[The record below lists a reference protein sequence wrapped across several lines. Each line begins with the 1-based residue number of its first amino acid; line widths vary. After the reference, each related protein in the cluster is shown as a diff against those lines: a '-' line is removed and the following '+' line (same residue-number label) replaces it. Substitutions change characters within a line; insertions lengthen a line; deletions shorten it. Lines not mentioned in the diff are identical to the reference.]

1 MRPTPLTAEQ
11 RELLDRLVA
20 RQALT
25 ASTGRIARY
34 AGDRRAMP
42 VSPAQQRIWFFSQ
55 MKEQSVF
62 YNVAGAARLRGR
74 LDAELLRRCLGE
86 IVERHEVLRST
97 YHQVDGVPVQCVNPY
112 RGLDLP
118 LVDLGPLPAGEREE
132 AARRRCA
139 EETGRPFDLEHDL
152 MLRPTLLRLA
162 PDEHLLLMV
171 QHHIA
176 TDGWAMN
183 VLIRELGERY
193 SARVEGR
200 DPHLPD
206 LTVQYGDFAV
216 WQREWL
222 DGPEVTEQLD
232 YWRER
237 LADTRLVDVAA
248 GLPRSAELTWQG
260 GSIRHRVEPEVVRR
274 LTALAEAERATPFMA
289 LLAAQSLVL
298 SRWSGQDDIII
309 GSAVA
314 GRRRAELEHLTGC
327 FVNELVLRMDTSGT
341 PSYRELLRQAREV
354 SLGAYENQDVP
365 FERIVEVITPERDNR
380 ARVPLVRHQM
390 GFDNSPRW
398 SARLGDLTFTIE
410 PLSTNTARFDL
421 EVDLEPDDDGG
432 IRGTVYFSTDVFT
445 EDIVRRMLD
454 SLTTVID
461 AVCEA
466 PDTPVGE
473 LPVVGRGELT
483 RLDEISGPADPLPET
498 TVNALVERRAREHP
512 EDTAVRYGDEVLGR
526 GALDAWANR
535 LSWQLGELGVAA
547 GQPVA
552 VCLPPSP
559 RLLAALLGVLKAGA
573 LAVPLDPAAAVRDL
587 NDVLLDCSAAVVLT
601 DGPGPD
607 GLDPL
612 VRAFDMAAD
621 LSRWPADRP
630 AAVPEPG
637 QGAFVNYPEVVDGV
651 AKGTVNTHA
660 GVAHR
665 LLRAAA
671 PHRDGA
677 DAGTGRGVLTVPRGF
692 DLGPWELLWPL
703 AAGVP
708 LVLPVDRTPEA
719 LAATVRSAPVA
730 VLGCA
735 TATLHELLDT
745 APELPALSRVVCA
758 GERPWPALVARLRAA
773 ARNCVLQLRSGP
785 AHLAADVV
793 VHTVG
798 DTAEAGGLAQLGAPE
813 PGPGLWVLDGAGLP
827 VPGSVPGE
835 LCVGGVP
842 LPRGVLG
849 RPRELDRLLADDPLT
864 AGRRLLRTGLRARVT
879 PDGHVEPLGRGI
891 RIRTH
896 RVEPTDVES
905 VLHAAC
911 DVERALVGVHDGA
924 EGPELV
930 AHVALRPDDGRGGE
944 DPGAAFEET
953 YGARAAE
960 DDPALNITGWN
971 SPHTGEHLTGAEM
984 REWADTTFRRVRSLG
999 PSDVLEIGCRTGALL
1014 FRLAP
1019 RCATYT
1025 ATDLS
1030 AVALRHVREH
1040 QDWLATKADDVSLR
1054 QQAADDF
1061 DGLPEGGFD
1070 TVVLNAVTQYFP
1082 DAAYL
1087 ERVLSGALRVLRP
1100 GGHVY
1105 LGSVR
1110 SLPLAEALHLPGRLE
1125 TLEPDADARR
1135 LRRAL
1140 AARVG
1145 QEEELLLDPEYF
1157 TGLAGRL
1164 DGLAE
1169 VYVLP
1174 RLGRHRNELS
1184 VYCYDV
1190 VLRAGAPVAAGA
1202 PADTLDWVS
1211 DGLTTEALTR
1221 YLDAHAPERLL
1232 VTSVPDARVHGRLA
1246 ALAHAGSGPGVT
1258 AADVTA
1264 ALAPRPAAPGGPV
1277 DPAAPVAAAEA
1288 AGYPALVQYGA
1299 APGSLELLLGA
1310 PAGRPGA
1317 EERAER
1323 AAAPP
1328 AGFGR
1333 RPGPGARGGGDR
1345 PVANDPRSVARGRRV
1360 VARLHRRLQDR
1371 LPAPAVPSHLVVV
1384 PGFAADRN
1392 GAVNRDALP
1401 GPDPAVDPAGAH
1413 QAPSTPTETAVAAIW
1428 AEALGLDRVGVHDDF
1443 FALGGHSL
1451 LGSEVMDRVRQ
1462 QYEINVPLSLLFESP
1477 TIAAVACYVDELL
1490 AKPRAP
1496 AVPAIER
1503 IDRSALRRPRPA
1515 EPARS
1520 APAKENRP

>member
-1 MRPTPLTAEQ
+1 MRPAPLTAEQ

-20 RQALT
+20 RHAAAT
-25 ASTGRIARY
+25 STGRIARHD
-34 AGDRRAMP
+34 GDRRAMP
-42 VSPAQQRIWFFSQ
+42 LSPAQQRIWFFSR
-55 MKEQSVF
+55 MEDRSIF

-74 LDAELLRRCLGE
+74 LDPDLLRRCLGE

-97 YHQVDGVPVQCVNPY
+97 YHQVDGAPVQCVNPY
-112 RGLDLP
+112 TGLDLA
-118 LVDLGPLPAGEREE
+118 LVDLTSLPAEAREE

-139 EETGRPFDLEHDL
+139 EETGRPFDLEHDV

-162 PDEHLLLMV
+162 DDEHLLLMV

-200 DPHLPD
+200 EPRLPE
-206 LTVQYGDFAV
+206 LTVQYGDFAA

-222 DGPEVTEQLD
+222 DGPEVRDQLGH
-232 YWRER
+232 WRER
-237 LADTRLVDVAA
+237 LADTRLVDVAT
-248 GLPRSAELTWQG
+248 GLPRSAALTWRG
-260 GSIRHRVEPEVVRR
+260 GSIRYRLEPGVVGR

-327 FVNELVLRMDTSGT
+327 FVNELVLRMDTSGS

-365 FERIVEVITPERDNR
+365 FERIVEAITPERDNR

-398 SARLGDLTFTIE
+398 SARLGDLTCTIE

-432 IRGTVYFSTDVFT
+432 VRGTVYFSTDVFT

-466 PDTPVGE
+466 PDVPVRE
-473 LPVVGRGELT
+473 LPVVGRGELA
-483 RLDEISGPADPLPET
+483 RLDEVSGPTAPLPAT
-498 TVNALVERRAREHP
+498 TVNALVERWVRERP
-512 EDTAVRYGDEVLGR
+512 GDTAVRCGDEAVDR
-526 GALDAWANR
+526 AALDARANR
-535 LSWQLGELGVAA
+535 LSWRLGELGVAA

-559 RLLAALLGVLKAGA
+559 RLVVALLGVLKAGA
-573 LAVPLDPAAAVRDL
+573 LAVPLDPAAPVRDL

-601 DGPGPD
+601 DGAGPD
-607 GLDPL
+607 GLDPMVL
-612 VRAFDMAAD
+612 PFDMATD

-630 AAVPEPG
+630 AVVPEPG
-637 QGAFVNYPEVVDGV
+637 QGAFVNYPEVVDGS
-651 AKGTVNTHA
+651 ARGTVNTHA

-665 LLRAAA
+665 LRSAAA
-671 PHRDGA
+671 LHLDGV
-677 DAGTGRGVLTVPRGF
+677 DTSTGDGVLTVPHGF

-703 AAGVP
+703 VAGVP
-708 LVLPVDRTPEA
+708 LVLPADRTPEA
-719 LAATVRSAPVA
+719 LTATVRTVPVA
-730 VLGCA
+730 VLGC
-735 TATLHELLDT
+735 TPSTLAELLAAD
-745 APELPALSRVVCA
+745 PELPTLRRVVCA

-773 ARNCVLQLRSGP
+773 APDGELHLRSGP
-785 AHLAADVV
+785 AHMALDVIV
-793 VHTVG
+793 QAVG
-798 DTAEAGGLAQLGAPE
+798 DTVEPGALSPLGAPA
-813 PGPGLWVLDGAGLP
+813 PGAGLWVLDGAGLP

-842 LPRGVLG
+842 LPGGILG
-849 RPRELDRLLADDPLT
+849 RPQELNRLAVDDPLT
-864 AGRRLLRTGLRARVT
+864 AGRVLLRTGLRARVL
-879 PDGHVEPLGRGI
+879 PDGSVEPLGSDI
-891 RIRTH
+891 RIRGH

-905 VLHAAC
+905 VLHSTR
-911 DVERALVGVHDGA
+911 DVERALVGVHTEDDADAG
-924 EGPELV
+924 LV
-930 AHVALRPDDGRGGE
+930 AHVALGPDGGCGGKE
-944 DPGAAFEET
+944 LRAAFEET
-953 YGARAAE
+953 YGARASE
-960 DDPALNITGWN
+960 DDPALGVAGWN
-971 SPHTGEHLTGAEM
+971 SPHTGEFLTGAEM

-1030 AVALRHVREH
+1030 AVALRHIREH
-1040 QDWLATKADDVSLR
+1040 QDWLATKAEDVTLLQR
-1054 QQAADDF
+1054 AADDF
-1061 DGLPEGGFD
+1061 EGLPERGFD

-1082 DAAYL
+1082 NAAYL

-1105 LGSVR
+1105 LASVR

-1125 TLEPDADARR
+1125 GLDPGADARQ

-1157 TGLAGRL
+1157 TGPAMRL

-1174 RLGRHRNELS
+1174 RTGRHRNELS
-1184 VYCYDV
+1184 AYCYDV
-1190 VLRAGAPVAAGA
+1190 VLRAGEPAAGST
-1202 PADTLDWVS
+1202 PTDTLDWVS
-1211 DGLTTEALTR
+1211 DGLTAEALTR
-1221 YLDAHAPERLL
+1221 YLDGHAPERLV

-1246 ALAHAGSGPGVT
+1246 ALELAGKGGATV
-1258 AADVTA
+1258 ADVTS

-1277 DPAAPVAAAEA
+1277 DPTAVTAAAGA
-1288 AGYPALVQYGA
+1288 AGYTALVQYGP
-1299 APGSLELLLGA
+1299 APGSLRLVLGTR
-1310 PAGRPGA
+1310 AGRAGEEQGA
-1317 EERAER
+1317 ERAE
-1323 AAAPP
+1323 APP
-1328 AGFGR
+1328 PGFGR
-1333 RPGPGARGGGDR
+1333 RPGDHGEEHR
-1345 PVANDPRSVARGRRV
+1345 PLVNDPRSVARAGRI
-1360 VARLHRRLQDR
+1360 VARLHQRLQDR
-1371 LPAPAVPSHLVVV
+1371 LPAPAVPSHIVVV
-1384 PGFAADRN
+1384 PGFAVDRS
-1392 GAVNRDALP
+1392 GTVRRDALP
-1401 GPDPAVDPAGAH
+1401 GPDPSVGVAQQH
-1413 QAPSTPTETAVAAIW
+1413 LAPSTPTEIAVAAIW
-1428 AEALGLDRVGVHDDF
+1428 AEALGRDRVGVHDDF

-1462 QYEINVPLSLLFESP
+1462 QYELNVPLSLLFESP
-1477 TIAAVACYVDELL
+1477 TISAVARHVDELL
-1490 AKPRAP
+1490 ARPRAA
-1496 AVPAIER
+1496 AVPAIRR
-1503 IDRSALRRPRPA
+1503 IDRSALRRPRSA
-1515 EPARS
+1515 EPAES
-1520 APAKENRP
+1520 APSKENP